1 MNMHQIGSFALPVV
15 IGLIA
20 LACLIVLSAVA
31 FAAYALRYTLK
42 HNRIPSIVRANH
54 LIEARMHY
62 HYGRNKRNYR
72 TARRD
77 GQDTGQDASGISP
90 DPQL

>member
-1 MNMHQIGSFALPVV
+1 MNMHQIGTFALPVV

-62 HYGRNKRNYR
+62 HYGRKRRNYQ

-77 GQDTGQDASGISP
+77 GQDTYGDTP
-90 DPQL
+90 DPLQ

>member
-1 MNMHQIGSFALPVV
+1 MDAYQIGKFALP
-15 IGLIA
+15 
-20 LACLIVLSAVA
+20 IVLAIVALGSLAVFA
-31 FAAYALRYTLK
+31 SVGMAAYALRYTLK
-42 HNRIPSIVRANH
+42 HNRIPPLIRANH

-77 GQDTGQDASGISP
+77 GQDIERETP
-90 DPQL
+90 DPL

>member
-1 MNMHQIGSFALPVV
+1 MNMHQIGTFALPVV

-42 HNRIPSIVRANH
+42 HNRIPAVVRANH

-62 HYGRNKRNYR
+62 HYGRKRRNYQ

-77 GQDTGQDASGISP
+77 GQDTLGNSP
-90 DPQL
+90 DPLQ

>member
-1 MNMHQIGSFALPVV
+1 MNMHQIGTFALPVV
-15 IGLIA
+15 IG
-20 LACLIVLSAVA
+20 LACLIVLSAVG

-62 HYGRNKRNYR
+62 HYGRKKRNYR

-77 GQDTGQDASGISP
+77 GQDTYGDTP
-90 DPQL
+90 DPLQ

>member
-1 MNMHQIGSFALPVV
+1 MDAYQIGKLALPVV
-15 IGLIA
+15 LGLIA
-20 LACLIVLSAVA
+20 LGSLAVFASAGL
-31 FAAYALRYTLK
+31 AAYALLFTLRHK
-42 HNRIPSIVRANH
+42 RIPPLIRANH

-62 HYGRNKRNYR
+62 HYGRGKRTNR

-77 GQDTGQDASGISP
+77 GQDTYGDSP

>member
-1 MNMHQIGSFALPVV
+1 MDVYQIGKLALPVV
-15 IGLIA
+15 LGLVALGSLAVFASIGM
-20 LACLIVLSAVA
+20 
-31 FAAYALRYTLK
+31 AAYALAYTLR
-42 HNRIPSIVRANH
+42 HNRIPPLIRANH
-54 LIEARMHY
+54 PIEARMHY

-77 GQDTGQDASGISP
+77 GQDNLGNSP

>member
-1 MNMHQIGSFALPVV
+1 MDVYQIGKLALPVV
-15 IGLIA
+15 LGLVTLGSLAVFASIGM
-20 LACLIVLSAVA
+20 
-31 FAAYALRYTLK
+31 AAYALAYTLR
-42 HNRIPSIVRANH
+42 HNRIPPLIRANH

-77 GQDTGQDASGISP
+77 GQDNLGNSP
-90 DPQL
+90 DPLA

>member
-1 MNMHQIGSFALPVV
+1 MNMHQIGTFALPVV

-31 FAAYALRYTLK
+31 FAAYALSYTLK
-42 HNRIPSIVRANH
+42 HNRIPSVVRANH

-62 HYGRNKRNYR
+62 HYGRKRRNYQ

-77 GQDTGQDASGISP
+77 GQDTSGDSP
-90 DPQL
+90 DPLQ

>member
-1 MNMHQIGSFALPVV
+1 MNVYQIGKLALPVV
-15 IGLIA
+15 LGLVALGSLAVFASIGM
-20 LACLIVLSAVA
+20 
-31 FAAYALRYTLK
+31 AAYALAYTLR
-42 HNRIPSIVRANH
+42 HNRIPPLIRANH

-77 GQDTGQDASGISP
+77 GQDNWGNSP
-90 DPQL
+90 DPLA

>member
-1 MNMHQIGSFALPVV
+1 MNMHQIGAFALPVV

-62 HYGRNKRNYR
+62 HYGRNKRAYR
-72 TARRD
+72 TAHRD
-77 GQDTGQDASGISP
+77 GQDTLGDTPGP
-90 DPQL
+90 L